1 MIGLGLPAAGRPLE
15 RILCL
20 GAHCDDI
27 EIGCSGTV
35 LKLIAQQPETS
46 VTWVVL
52 GSSEVRA
59 QEALESAHALLAP
72 VRKKN
77 IVIKAFRDGFF
88 PYVGADLKT
97 YFEELKREVS
107 PDVIFTHYRDDL
119 HQDHRLMAELTWNT
133 FRDHL
138 ILEYEIPKYDG
149 DLGRPNLF
157 VPLDED
163 LCQRKVDN
171 ILGSFRSQADKRWF
185 TEDLFR
191 AILRLRGMESN
202 SPSGYAEAFYC
213 RKAILG

>member
-1 MIGLGLPAAGRPLE
+1 MIALGLPDGGRPLE

-35 LKLIAQQPETS
+35 LKLVETHPEVS

-52 GSSEVRA
+52 GSNERRA
-59 QEALESAHALLAP
+59 QEALESAHALLAS
-72 VRKKN
+72 VKKKN

-88 PYVGADLKT
+88 PYEGGEIKA
-97 YFEELKREVS
+97 YFEELKREVT
-107 PDVIFTHYRDDL
+107 PDVVLTHQRHDL
-119 HQDHRLMAELTWNT
+119 HQDHRLVSELSWNT

-149 DLGRPNLF
+149 DLGSPNVF
-157 VPLDED
+157 VHLDEA
-163 LCQRKVDN
+163 LCRRKIAN

-202 SPSGYAEAFYC
+202 APSGYAEAFYC
-213 RKAILG
+213 RKAVLG